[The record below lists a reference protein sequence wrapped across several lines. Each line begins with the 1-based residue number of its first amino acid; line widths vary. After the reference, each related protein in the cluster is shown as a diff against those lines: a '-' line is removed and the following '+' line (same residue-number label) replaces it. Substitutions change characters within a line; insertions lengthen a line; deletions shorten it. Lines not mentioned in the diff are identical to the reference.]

1 MMIAIAET
9 VAPHPRVLGRL
20 RRNFLDGTV
29 DTSRQAG
36 NTREGYMLHCHQFK
50 VLSFSCV
57 VLFLAGCGNPSGLDS
72 VQVTPAAQSL
82 TVGQTAQFT
91 AVGIYGN
98 ASHSS
103 TKNITST
110 VPWTSSI
117 PAVATVSDSGVAT
130 AVSAGTTTITA
141 SAAAFNGGTTSS
153 ATLVVTG
160 SGGGAAQGNL
170 VSITIIPS
178 TITVGNLQD
187 TGQFLAI
194 GTFSTPPSVR
204 DLTNP
209 PTTTWISSS
218 PSVFPVNTN
227 SAGNMGAAAGVVTA
241 YGTGSAIII
250 AEAMGNDGFDPDR
263 QGNVQLPAGSPEPA
277 STPGSCFPGSQAP
290 ALLATLTVYNEGLNT
305 TGWLVTAP
313 SATGTPNVLHCG
325 PGAGVR
331 LSVFGDLPSRH
342 YRHLDCARRTGCR
355 LRWMVLQLPS
365 NSTYHRS
372 RAQQL
377 HCHINDQRYRGSDL
391 QLSRAKVPRSGGMR
405 GRLR

>member
-1 MMIAIAET
+1 
-9 VAPHPRVLGRL
+9 
-20 RRNFLDGTV
+20 
-29 DTSRQAG
+29 
-36 NTREGYMLHCHQFK
+36 MLNCRHFK
-50 VLSFSCV
+50 VLSFSCL

-91 AVGIYGN
+91 AVGTYGN

-110 VPWTSSI
+110 VTWTSSI
-117 PAVATVSDSGVAT
+117 PAVATVSDSGIAT

-153 ATLVVTG
+153 ATLAVTG

-194 GTFSTPPSVR
+194 GTFSNPPSVK
-204 DLTNP
+204 DLTNL

-227 SAGNMGAAAGVVTA
+227 SAGNMGATAGIVTA
-241 YGTGSAIII
+241 YGNGSANIVAEVTGS
-250 AEAMGNDGFDPDR
+250 DGSIQTAQATFNCPL
-263 QGNVQLPAGSPEPA
+263 VLPNPP
-277 STPGSCFPGSQAP
+277 STPGSCYPRFAGARTPGDSD
-290 ALLATLTVYNEGLNT
+290 GL
-305 TGWLVTAP
+305 
-313 SATGTPNVLHCG
+313 
-325 PGAGVR
+325 
-331 LSVFGDLPSRH
+331 
-342 YRHLDCARRTGCR
+342 
-355 LRWMVLQLPS
+355 
-365 NSTYHRS
+365 
-372 RAQQL
+372 
-377 HCHINDQRYRGSDL
+377 
-391 QLSRAKVPRSGGMR
+391 
-405 GRLR
+405 